1 MQCPSCG
8 ATMNRHV
15 EKPIKGR
22 PEDSKRYD
30 PAIGGAIAAI
40 HTCPGCGKVESKPK
54 KTGG

>member
-8 ATMNRHV
+8 ATMNRHA

-22 PEDSKRYD
+22 PEDSKHYD

-40 HTCPGCGKVESKPK
+40 HTCPGCGKVESE
-54 KTGG
+54 T